1 MLYTL
6 HKEKGRYILRDE
18 NDVGY
23 TLQQAIRHEMRKK
36 AWSIEDMAD
45 RSNIPYST
53 AYRYF
58 AGHDTSTDNILKMV
72 GALKA
77 KLKIP

>member
-6 HKEKGRYILRDE
+6 HKEKGRYILKNE
-18 NDVGY
+18 NNVGY

-36 AWSIEDMAD
+36 DWSIEDMAD
-45 RSNIPYST
+45 KSNIPYST

-58 AGHDTSTDNILKMV
+58 AGHDTSTDNILRMFT
-72 GALKA
+72 ALRV
-77 KLKIP
+77 KLTVP